1 MIYKLNK
8 KKLHLFLG
16 YCILKI
22 ILIQIFLSRHYVY
35 ISFRPLLNLWWLNG
49 LEICAKEVLLEHALD
64 WESSVTD

>member
-22 ILIQIFLSRHYVY
+22 ILIQIFCQDIMSTSVLDPYW
-35 ISFRPLLNLWWLNG
+35 IS
-49 LEICAKEVLLEHALD
+49 D
-64 WESSVTD
+64 D